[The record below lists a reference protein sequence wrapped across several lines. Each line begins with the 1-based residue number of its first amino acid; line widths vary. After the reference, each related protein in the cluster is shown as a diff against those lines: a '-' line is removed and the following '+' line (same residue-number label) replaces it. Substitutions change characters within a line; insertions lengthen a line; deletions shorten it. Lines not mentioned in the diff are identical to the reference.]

1 MVNTVSV
8 DIVKTKQFII
18 LDLEQEP
25 LRKFYHKRD
34 AEWFIKDK
42 PDCTIKTILTEQ
54 LSTELSH
61 EEFTAKYG
69 EPLF

>member
-1 MVNTVSV
+1 MR
-8 DIVKTKQFII
+8 KRHFII
-18 LDLEQEP
+18 LDFENEP
-25 LRKFYHKRD
+25 LRTFYTKVD

-54 LSTELSH
+54 PSTELSH